1 MPKLTRRKDSP
12 NVYAWVTDPTTGRKK
27 RVSTRESNKRTAQV
41 VAEGRER
48 RAADPTYRTG
58 STTLEKAIHS
68 FMTQHAA
75 RKAEGTRH
83 MYDVKS
89 RQLARVLG
97 KQRPLGDIDAALVDE
112 FTAKR
117 LGEGASKSTVGK
129 ELTTLRGILKLAR
142 RHKLYPHALEEVMP
156 DRWEIDYQPK
166 ERWCTADEAWQI
178 IKALPSH
185 RGAVV
190 AFMVAT
196 GARMAETM
204 RAQLEDV
211 GTDVVQLRGTK
222 TAAARR
228 PAPVML
234 WGKPFLDFALE
245 HGNQRHGAPLFRD
258 WTAAMR
264 WDLVR
269 VCDKMG
275 IPRASANDFRRTYGQ
290 WFRHAGVDPSI
301 IAVTMGHR
309 DSRMVERV
317 YGRVPADKLR
327 GLIDRQLT
335 KPKATKTKRKQ

>member
-12 NVYAWVTDPTTGRKK
+12 NIYAWVTDPATGRKK
-27 RVSTRESNKRTAQV
+27 RVSTRERNRRTAQV

-58 STTLEKAIHS
+58 TTTLEKAIHS

-97 KQRPLGDIDAALVDE
+97 KQRLLGDIDAALVDE
-112 FTAKR
+112 FAATR
-117 LGEGASKSTVGK
+117 LEEGASKSTVGK

-142 RHKLYPHALEEVMP
+142 RHKLYPHAIEEVMP
-156 DRWEIDYQPK
+156 ERWEIDYQPR
-166 ERWCTADEAWQI
+166 ERWCTADEAWRI
-178 IKALPSH
+178 IRALPTH

-196 GARMAETM
+196 GARMSEAM
-204 RAQLEDV
+204 RAQREDID
-211 GTDVVQLRGTK
+211 TDVVELRGTK
-222 TAAARR
+222 TAGACR

-245 HGNQRHGAPLFRD
+245 HGNPHRGAPMFKD
-258 WTAAMR
+258 WTNAMR

-269 VCDKMG
+269 VCDR
-275 IPRASANDFRRTYGQ
+275 IQVPHASANDFRRTYSQ

-327 GLIDRQLT
+327 GLIDRQLMT
-335 KPKATKTKRKQ
+335 GKKGRKR